1 MPITT
6 LASLTN
12 SEGLGKVLQ
21 FDGLGLKL
29 TVLPTPETCGEPIL
43 TKQALYFLEDL
54 EAAAKTRVKEDSALC
69 KWLTEDQRNS
79 VIVYILDNYL
89 FAYSMLDDKSK
100 ITSKVEKGR
109 FLAGRII
116 DRYILG
122 DKGNIKYLAVDT
134 LNDRSILSCRDTA
147 DPEFSFESD
156 WKLLNNYFASIY
168 DQYIEKINSILDR
181 KVVLKTKNTEET
193 LPILRFVRKPY
204 KYEELVQ
211 MSNYTDYV
219 EENDPHLRSGIY
231 EYDDGYV
238 KFKIPMQHI
247 PARDFH
253 NKYLLDMYSAGLRER
268 SPTVQFKH
276 FYNII
281 EYVFED
287 ATVEECRKHL
297 PDSIARSVVD
307 LSDWKSWENKLD
319 KEFRYDK
326 SKLNAERTQLRI
338 AINMFVEKKEFT
350 EKVMS
355 FNTEM
360 KEHFLK
366 PALLTKEVK
375 ILPLNLNDNNL
386 LDKYSSRIYTIRNSV
401 MHTKRMIH
409 GKRIPAIL
417 PFSEEEIFLEKEI
430 PLLKFVVQKVIQ
442 REKKIFGFTATSFS
456 PPETFLLVNLL
467 SENKNYE
474 TLVKNLG
481 FFLYNLHSKLKGD
494 DYYDLL
500 DPILEILAIMF
511 DDLRLHDPD
520 KLEPYRQELHKID
533 LLLFDEVT
541 QAVIKC
547 LKFLLQN
554 EMSSFSYLVKG
565 LPRITMRASLYR
577 LQNSLNYYFE
587 KKKAG
592 NSNV

>member
-1 MPITT
+1 MPITI

-21 FDGLGLKL
+21 FDGLGLKI
-29 TVLPTPETCGEPIL
+29 TVLPHIETLGEPTL
-43 TKQALYFLEDL
+43 TKQAAYFLDDV
-54 EAAAKTRVKEDSALC
+54 EAAAKVRLEENSDLC
-69 KWLTEDQRNS
+69 KFLKEHQRDA
-79 VIVYILDNYL
+79 VIEYILDNYL
-89 FAYSMLDDKSK
+89 FVYSVLNDESR
-100 ITSKVEKGR
+100 ITSKVAKGKFLDTTIKDR
-109 FLAGRII
+109 F
-116 DRYILG
+116 ILG

-134 LNDRSILSCRDTA
+134 LNDRSILSCKDTA

-156 WKLLNNYFASIY
+156 WKLLNNYFANIY
-168 DQYIEKINSILDR
+168 DQYIEKIDSILDR
-181 KVVLKTKNTEET
+181 KIVLKTKDTEET
-193 LPILRFVRKPY
+193 LPILAFVRKPY

-211 MSNYTDYV
+211 ISNYIDYV
-219 EENDPHLRSGIY
+219 EENDPHLKSGIY
-231 EYDDGYV
+231 EYDDNYV

-247 PARDFH
+247 LARDFH

-268 SPTVQFKH
+268 SSTVQFKH

-297 PDSIARSVVD
+297 PDSIARLVVD
-307 LSDWKSWENKLD
+307 LSDWKSWGNRLD
-319 KEFRYDK
+319 KGFRYDK
-326 SKLNAERTQLRI
+326 SKLNTEETQLRI
-338 AINMFVEKKEFT
+338 AINLFVEKNEFT

-366 PALLTKEVK
+366 PAALTKEVK
-375 ILPLNLNDNNL
+375 IPALNLNDNNL
-386 LDKYSSRIYTIRNSV
+386 LDKYSSRIYTLRNGV
-401 MHTKRMIH
+401 IHTKRKIH

-417 PFSEEEIFLEKEI
+417 PFSDAEIFLEKEN
-430 PLLKFVVQKVIQ
+430 LLLRFVVQKMIQ
-442 REKKIFGFTATSFS
+442 REKEIFGFTATSFS
-456 PPETFLLVNLL
+456 PVETFLLVNLL
-467 SENKNYE
+467 SENTNYE

-494 DYYDLL
+494 SYYNVL

-533 LLLFDEVT
+533 LSLFDEVT
-541 QAVIKC
+541 QAVIEC
-547 LKFLLQN
+547 LIFLLQN

-577 LQNSLNYYFE
+577 LQNSLDYYFE